1 MNDRLDL
8 YNRKRRFDET
18 PEPSGAR
25 ASRKQ
30 GARKTTRQAADE
42 ALSYVIQE
50 HDARRLHY
58 DFRLELNGT
67 LLSWAV
73 PKGPSLDPSV
83 KRLAVH
89 VEDHPVEY
97 GSFEGEIPAGNY
109 GAGSVIVWDR
119 GTWEPIG
126 GTAEAARSY
135 AAGKLKF
142 RLHGEKLQGGWT
154 LVRSHMRGSGDKEQW
169 LLIKER
175 DDEARDESDYD
186 ILKKRPGSVLSGS
199 APAGKGVKT
208 RTAATKG
215 TGKATA
221 ATKATA
227 AVADTTPAAKRAG
240 KNGAKAASSSGAD
253 PRRPDI
259 VATRNAQSLRELA
272 AAPSIEGAVKAR
284 LPATFKPQL
293 ATLVDAAPPGDE
305 WSYEIKFDGYRVLA
319 RIDRDA
325 KGSAVKVFT
334 RAGNDWTAK
343 FSKQVKAFEQ
353 LGIESAWLDGEAVV
367 LDQNGVPNFQGLQN
381 AFDANRPQ
389 DIIVYLFDIPF
400 LNGYDLRGVPLEQR
414 RAILRAL
421 MEEVDDSVLRFSNDF
436 DFSAEDLLRSAC
448 DMALEGIIG
457 KRRDSGYLSGRSST
471 WIKLKCR
478 RRQEFVIGGYSE
490 PSGSRAAFGALL
502 LGVYDGKGKLQYAGR
517 VGTGF
522 DAALLRSVKKELDAH
537 ATQRMPFAA
546 APRERSRTPVHWVEP
561 VLVAECNFAEWT
573 SEGIVRQASFV
584 SLRNDKPARQIV
596 KETPRQGADVQQQ
609 TDSGSDEAP
618 KKRVA
623 RKTSVSTAAVSGAGK
638 TGAANSK
645 AEAKTAGAKDVSMKS
660 RGVETGSAKAS
671 AAKTVATKTS
681 ATKAKAIEGKATKS
695 SAASAPAEVAGV
707 RISHPDRVID
717 KSSGARKIDLVQ
729 YYESVA
735 DWMLPHLQD
744 RPVSLVRAPE
754 DIGGELFFQ
763 KHSQKLSIPNVTQ
776 HPGLDPG
783 HPALITVDTLKALVG
798 AAQMGTVEF
807 HTWNAV
813 VSNIEKPDRVVFDL
827 DPDASLGWDRMI
839 EAAQLTRSL
848 LEELGLKSFCK
859 TSGGKGFHV
868 VVPLA
873 KQAGWDEV
881 KDFSQAVAQHMAAT
895 LPKYFSAKMG
905 AQNRKQKIFV
915 DYLRNNRGSSTV
927 AAFSARARP
936 GLGVSVPLSW
946 AEVAS
951 TTGGDQWTIENLH
964 ERLADLKSDPWADY
978 TKTRQRITAAMKKR
992 LDDAE

>member
-119 GTWEPIG
+119 GTWEPVG
-126 GTAEAARSY
+126 GAAEAARSY

-186 ILKKRPGSVLSGS
+186 ILKKRPGSVLSVGAS
-199 APAGKGVKT
+199 AGKGVKT

-253 PRRPDI
+253 PKRPDI

-272 AAPSIEGAVKAR
+272 ASPSIEGAVKAR

-537 ATQRMPFAA
+537 ETQRMPFAA

-596 KETPRQGADVQQQ
+596 KESPRQGADVQQQ

-623 RKTSVSTAAVSGAGK
+623 RKTSVSTAAVSGEGK

-660 RGVETGSAKAS
+660 RGVETGSAKVS

-681 ATKAKAIEGKATKS
+681 ATKAKATEGKATKS

-946 AEVAS
+946 DEVAS